1 MPLPTSSPLFPYT
14 TLFRSRAVEVGG
26 ITGRGLVRQLAPRAD
41 HHGFDLTAAALPNRR
56 GSTAGSASLVVL
68 IKGDNQQAVAPRL
81 KIAARQEWADFGLQ
95 PGVERADR
103 AVMGVIAAVRR
114 QPGKIRQRIIGQVRG
129 ELAEA
134 NKIRRVNVRK
144 VLERIVADEIGA
156 ALQAST
162 AADVRVALR
171 VVFPGFARLLH
182 LVGDVVNR
190 QRQTGGGSAIVVS
203 GNHAAGQV
211 QVCRW
216 RLTTS
221 PTRWSR
227 RAKP

>member
-1 MPLPTSSPLFPYT
+1 MQLRFNVRGPLLLCSSR
-14 TLFRSRAVEVGG
+14 RSIALLKEVRHGHPRGCCTQAGRLQSKRISDRAQDACFIVRAVEVGG

-144 VLERIVADEIGA
+144 VLKC
-156 ALQAST
+156 
-162 AADVRVALR
+162 
-171 VVFPGFARLLH
+171 F
-182 LVGDVVNR
+182 
-190 QRQTGGGSAIVVS
+190 
-203 GNHAAGQV
+203 
-211 QVCRW
+211 
-216 RLTTS
+216 
-221 PTRWSR
+221 
-227 RAKP
+227 